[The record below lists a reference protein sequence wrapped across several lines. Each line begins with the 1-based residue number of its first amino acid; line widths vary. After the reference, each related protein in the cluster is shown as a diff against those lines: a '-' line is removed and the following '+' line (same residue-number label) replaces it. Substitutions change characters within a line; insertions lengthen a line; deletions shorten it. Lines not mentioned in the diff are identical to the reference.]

1 MTLADPP
8 TEEVPV
14 EFVAEVCGLPRCGCC
29 TVEFLAPEASEAE
42 PKSRSLPSSF
52 WVDLNTRSL
61 VRESNS
67 TADPEFKRFNGIIRT
82 QLTDANVLKLREWF
96 FAEKVELICTTPIE
110 EIDIKDL
117 PDASSGLMIGFV
129 DVFPCGLDFHFTFEG
144 ELWAVDDQH
153 CVQTKCPCSETVL
166 SFLKLIDRSGTPSR
180 ELRDVPS
187 LRYNYATQKTEA
199 LLDRAAT
206 GPAPIELFGALK
218 ASIPTFD
225 DGLQLRHLILQTL
238 YNRQEIN
245 RALSQISSLIAAHRP
260 KVGRNDPCPCGS
272 GRKFKHCCLNKPTPS
287 PGRLGE
293 AGQ

>member
-1 MTLADPP
+1 M
-8 TEEVPV
+8 EEVPV
-14 EFVAEVCGLPRCGCC
+14 EFVLSVCGAPRCGCN
-29 TVEFLAPEASEAE
+29 TVELVSPAAPGGE
-42 PKSRSLPSSF
+42 PQSRSFPSS
-52 WVDLNTRSL
+52 VGLDLRTKSL
-61 VRESNS
+61 VRGSDS
-67 TADPEFKRFNGIIRT
+67 TADPAFDRLDGMVRAL
-82 QLTDANVLKLREWF
+82 LTAADLLKLREWF
-96 FAEKVELICTTPIE
+96 FAEKVELICTTPID

-144 ELWAVDDQH
+144 ELWVVDDQH
-153 CVQTKCPCSETVL
+153 CVQTKCRCSETVL
-166 SFLKLIDRSGTPSR
+166 SFLKLIDRSGTPTR

-206 GPAPIELFGALK
+206 GPLPIELFGALK

-238 YNRQEIN
+238 YNRREIN

-260 KVGRNDPCPCGS
+260 KLGRNDPCPCGS
-272 GRKFKHCCLNKPTPS
+272 GRKFKHCCLNKPTPAL
-287 PGRLGE
+287 GRLGD
-293 AGQ
+293 AGR